1 MQIGRLFQES
11 TPASKCEFWD
21 APASSVESFHQPRQT
36 KRAVKKLCTRAAT
49 KCRRSLFK
57 GLAKS
62 IPARCPLLPTVRM
75 TAGDSLH
82 LTVAISVASRP
93 PRGFLEQI
101 QALHDDG
108 APFLPNPGPC
118 TEYLRYPYRALC
130 HDAVRLGFQAV
141 AFAVFTKVYASQ
153 ASLLPDDAFEVW
165 MVLGDEFLRA
175 S

>member
-57 GLAKS
+57 ALAKS
-62 IPARCPLLPTVRM
+62 IPARGPLLPTVRM

-82 LTVAISVASRP
+82 LTVAISVASTAAWL
-93 PRGFLEQI
+93 PRT
-101 QALHDDG
+101 DPG
-108 APFLPNPGPC
+108 ACMTTAHPSYPTPDHARS
-118 TEYLRYPYRALC
+118 YLRYPYPALC
-130 HDAVRLGFQAV
+130 HDAVLLGFQAV